1 MTGATELLHD
11 TIESRLRAVEQRYT
25 SGRRDLVVALEQAS
39 RPLSIPEVVA
49 ARPELPQSSVYRN
62 LAVLETAGVVR
73 RIQTADEFARYELT
87 EDLTEHH
94 HHLVCT
100 SCASVLDYAPSARL
114 ERSMAQAMAEIEAET
129 GFQLDTH
136 RVDLVGLCGNC
147 Q

>member
-1 MTGATELLHD
+1 M
-11 TIESRLRAVEQRYT
+11 
-25 SGRRDLVVALEQAS
+25 GR
-39 RPLSIPEVVA
+39 
-49 ARPELPQSSVYRN
+49 
-62 LAVLETAGVVR
+62 VVR